1 MCKNIPGFFF
11 RSKMRES
18 YRRESFMS
26 VQSRKCDCWNTIWKE
41 QLPYKAQGQ
50 NGKIGMRAWEAS
62 FDVINLALLKS
73 EWKARFPRCCLIK
86 QRDWFYSAT
95 FNTSGK
101 KKTDLKCG
109 TLKERSQQIR
119 PLSGVFKS
127 LKTSGQT
134 FFFTKLGGQ
143 RFSPCTALIR
153 MQKSKQTKWNLP
165 CPCRK

>member
-1 MCKNIPGFFF
+1 MAQVTNEPHFDMNFLWAGRTCVKISQDFFF

-101 KKTDLKCG
+101 KNRFKVWHFKRALSANPS
-109 TLKERSQQIR
+109 LIRSFQKLENIR
-119 PLSGVFKS
+119 PDIFLH
-127 LKTSGQT
+127 KTGRT
-134 FFFTKLGGQ
+134 E
-143 RFSPCTALIR
+143 I
-153 MQKSKQTKWNLP
+153 
-165 CPCRK
+165 